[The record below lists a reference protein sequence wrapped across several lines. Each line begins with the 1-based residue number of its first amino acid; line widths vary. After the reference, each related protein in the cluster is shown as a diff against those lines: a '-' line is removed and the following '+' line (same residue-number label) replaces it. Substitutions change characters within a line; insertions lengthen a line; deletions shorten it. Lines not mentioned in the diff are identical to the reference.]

1 MEFASKVIKIDENF
15 NVKMTIWD
23 TAGQESFKSIIRS
36 YYRNSSAVFL
46 VYDITKYPRPHA
58 ARTPSSPSATGSPR
72 PTRTRPRTS

>member
-1 MEFASKVIKIDENF
+1 
-15 NVKMTIWD
+15 MTIWD

-46 VYDITKYPRPHA
+46 VYDITKYPPAHA
-58 ARTPSSPSATGSPR
+58 ARTPSSASTPGSPR